1 MPRMK
6 ETENHKTIKR
16 ISNYIE
22 KLNYLCR
29 DAGSIT
35 KEIIERQI
43 RKFETRVKEILQ
55 SRDN

>member
-1 MPRMK
+1 MK